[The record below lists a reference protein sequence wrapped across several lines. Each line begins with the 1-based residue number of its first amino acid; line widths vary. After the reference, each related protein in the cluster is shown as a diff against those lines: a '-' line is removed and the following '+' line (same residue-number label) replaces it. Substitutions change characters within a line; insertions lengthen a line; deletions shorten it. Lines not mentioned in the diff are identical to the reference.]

1 MGAGCCRASSP
12 CLLGLSLPLGL
23 GRLLGV
29 AMKRSHAEWHD
40 RTCTRMQD
48 TTRHANAPCKCTMQR
63 TVHAKGRGR
72 TAWSGSNRDRNP
84 NPKHTVR
91 GSSASASE

>member
-1 MGAGCCRASSP
+1 MAWERDCCRASSP

-40 RTCTRMQD
+40 RTYTRM
-48 TTRHANAPCKCTMQR
+48 
-63 TVHAKGRGR
+63 
-72 TAWSGSNRDRNP
+72 
-84 NPKHTVR
+84 
-91 GSSASASE
+91 